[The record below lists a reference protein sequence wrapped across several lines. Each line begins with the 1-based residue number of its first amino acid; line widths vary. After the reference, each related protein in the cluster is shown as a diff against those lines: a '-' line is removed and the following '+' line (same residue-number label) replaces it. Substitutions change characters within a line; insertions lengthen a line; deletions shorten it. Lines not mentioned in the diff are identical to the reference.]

1 MVDKVRIKKYQQP
14 KVKQWSQ
21 ALEIPESRF
30 VEDAI
35 TFYIRYLEGKQQID
49 INPITV
55 NPTLVPVMEESQEQL
70 GEDIENLDEF
80 TGGIEL

>member
-30 VEDAI
+30 VEDAV

-49 INPITV
+49 ITSITV
-55 NPTLVPVMEESQEQL
+55 NPAPETQEQL
-70 GEDIENLDEF
+70 GEDIENLDDF

>member
-21 ALEIPESRF
+21 ALEITESRF

-35 TFYIRYLEGKQQID
+35 TFYIRYIEGKQQID
-49 INPITV
+49 ITPITV
-55 NPTLVPVMEESQEQL
+55 TPAPVAVMEESQEQL
-70 GEDIENLDEF
+70 GEDIDNLEDF
-80 TGGIEL
+80 TGSIEL

>member
-1 MVDKVRIKKYQQP
+1 MVDKVRIKKFQQP
-14 KVKQWSQ
+14 KVKQWSK

-30 VEDAI
+30 VEDAV

-55 NPTLVPVMEESQEQL
+55 NPTPETQEQL
-70 GEDIENLDEF
+70 GEDIENLDDF

>member
-14 KVKQWSQ
+14 KVKQWSK

-35 TFYIRYLEGKQQID
+35 SFYIRYLEGKQQID

-55 NPTLVPVMEESQEQL
+55 NPTPVPVMEESQEQL
-70 GEDIENLDEF
+70 GEDIENLEEF

>member
-1 MVDKVRIKKYQQP
+1 MVDKVRIKKFQQP
-14 KVKQWSQ
+14 KVKQWSK

-35 TFYIRYLEGKQQID
+35 TFYTRYLEGKQRID

-55 NPTLVPVMEESQEQL
+55 NSTPVAVMEEAQEQL
-70 GEDIENLDEF
+70 SEEIENLEDF
-80 TGGIEL
+80 TGSIEL

>member
-30 VEDAI
+30 VEDAV
-35 TFYIRYLEGKQQID
+35 TFYIRYLEGKQQET

-55 NPTLVPVMEESQEQL
+55 NPTPEAQEQL
-70 GEDIENLDEF
+70 GEDIENLEEF
-80 TGGIEL
+80 TGSIEL

>member
-30 VEDAI
+30 VEDAV

-49 INPITV
+49 ITSIT
-55 NPTLVPVMEESQEQL
+55 PVPVMEESQEQL
-70 GEDIENLDEF
+70 GEDIEDLEEF

>member
-14 KVKQWSQ
+14 KVKKWSE

-35 TFYIRYLEGKQQID
+35 TFYIRYLEGKQQEN

-55 NPTLVPVMEESQEQL
+55 NPTPVPVIEESQEQL
-70 GEDIENLDEF
+70 GEEIDNLEEF
-80 TGGIEL
+80 TGSIEL

>member
-35 TFYIRYLEGKQQID
+35 TFYIRHLEGKQQID

-55 NPTLVPVMEESQEQL
+55 NPTPETQEQL
-70 GEDIENLDEF
+70 GEDIGVLIEKL
-80 TGGIEL
+80 TGSAILHL

>member
-21 ALEIPESRF
+21 ALEIPECLF
-30 VEDAI
+30 VEDSI
-35 TFYIRYLEGKQQID
+35 TFYIRFLEGKHLIE